1 MKKRTIF
8 MQFALAATLLFSTA
22 AFAAE
27 RASVKDIP
35 IGGSGQ
41 MEMVGTI
48 EPTLLSVTMPA
59 FVNFDISNSLATQN
73 KVISPRIT
81 MKNNSNMP
89 VQIDVAYTSVDIS
102 KLENTTWSDNGTVGP
117 NQIAIG
123 LKQEAADGV
132 MPKDFAQ
139 ARWLK
144 DNQKQDMNVMV
155 LDVNEEGALYVVGAL
170 GAQVTENVTFNV
182 TPTFVVSRTS
192 E

>member
-1 MKKRTIF
+1 MKKKTLF
-8 MQFALAATLLFSTA
+8 MQFALAATLLFSTVT
-22 AFAAE
+22 FAAE

-41 MEMVGTI
+41 MEMVGTV

-59 FVNFDISNSLATQN
+59 FVNFDISNSLDTQN
-73 KVISPRIT
+73 KVISPRIP

-102 KLENTTWSDNGTVGP
+102 KLKDTTWSDNGTVGP

-123 LKQEAADGV
+123 LKEEEVKDEMPADFS
-132 MPKDFAQ
+132 K

-144 DNQKQDMNVMV
+144 DNQRQDMNVMV
-155 LDVNEEGALYVVGAL
+155 LDVNQEGALYVVGAL